1 MNLKELIEVKNSVVT
16 EMKNLVDKK
25 ENFNLE
31 TFNKKEEEL
40 KEIENKI
47 NSLKKI
53 ENLTITEK
61 EGTKDMEFKNCLI
74 EGKELKVNVKNATTT
89 TNLKM
94 EKVANG
100 EHIAEIAKE
109 NGILAHVRQIPVNGT
124 SIVPIQKGKLGKL
137 VKAGELAE
145 IAKKDVLFDKVDL
158 RPEKYSTVIVVSE
171 ELMASDAYDVEAV
184 ITEECRQAIDETLAG
199 LVVTGDTTAF
209 GLEKLTASNGA
220 MEVTRQLEDAIS
232 LEDVNNLYFGVEN
245 KFRKNGVWVVNDKDL
260 RILLTLTDNQGRP
273 IVQQDLTK
281 EFAFT
286 LYGRPIVESPDATK
300 MYFGDLNQGLVVATG
315 ATAEIKK
322 STESMFDVAGIAFRV
337 TSYLDVKP
345 AITKAIAFMA

>member
-124 SIVPIQKGKLGKL
+124 SIVP
-137 VKAGELAE
+137 
-145 IAKKDVLFDKVDL
+145 
-158 RPEKYSTVIVVSE
+158 VS
-171 ELMASDAYDVEAV
+171 Y
-184 ITEECRQAIDETLAG
+184 TH
-199 LVVTGDTTAF
+199 
-209 GLEKLTASNGA
+209 
-220 MEVTRQLEDAIS
+220 
-232 LEDVNNLYFGVEN
+232 
-245 KFRKNGVWVVNDKDL
+245 
-260 RILLTLTDNQGRP
+260 LTLPTSAVACRS
-273 IVQQDLTK
+273 
-281 EFAFT
+281 
-286 LYGRPIVESPDATK
+286 RWSP
-300 MYFGDLNQGLVVATG
+300 YH
-315 ATAEIKK
+315 
-322 STESMFDVAGIAFRV
+322 
-337 TSYLDVKP
+337 
-345 AITKAIAFMA
+345 